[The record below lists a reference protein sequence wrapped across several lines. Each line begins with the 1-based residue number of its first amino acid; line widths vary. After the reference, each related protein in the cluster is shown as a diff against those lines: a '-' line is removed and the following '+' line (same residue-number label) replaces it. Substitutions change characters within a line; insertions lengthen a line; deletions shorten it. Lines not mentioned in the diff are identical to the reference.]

1 MGNMAQRAADRRQ
14 GALGGQEAAA
24 GYAVNGE
31 GVWTRHAANGGAS
44 VDTTTATNTKERQS
58 WSRLD
63 VQIRNSAKS
72 LAQLERRMMDAP
84 NIEARTKA
92 RERAAKTRTMLERM
106 RAEQRAGCRPAI
118 TVPQ

>member
-14 GALGGQEAAA
+14 NERGNEEASP
-24 GYAVNGE
+24 GYSINGE
-31 GVWTRHAANGGAS
+31 GVWTRHAAGGGS
-44 VDTTTATNTKERQS
+44 VDTITATNTKERQE

-63 VQIRNSAKS
+63 VQIRNTAKT
-72 LAQLERRMMDAP
+72 LAQLERRVMDAP

-106 RAEQRAGCRPAI
+106 RAEQRGGCRPAI